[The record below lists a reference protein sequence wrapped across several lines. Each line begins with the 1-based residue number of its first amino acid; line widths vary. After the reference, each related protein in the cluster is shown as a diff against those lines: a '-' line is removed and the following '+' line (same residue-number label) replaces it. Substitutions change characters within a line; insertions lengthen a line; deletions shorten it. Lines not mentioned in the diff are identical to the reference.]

1 MIEVLRDVNLSASK
15 GEFVSIVGPSGSG
28 KTTLLHIIACLDRPT
43 NGEVFIEGIPTSK
56 LDDDR
61 LSEIRRRKI
70 GMIFQDFYLLPAY
83 SALENLEVP
92 MVFNNVSKEKREQRA
107 RELLELVGLSSR
119 VHHKPGELSSGEKQR
134 VQIARALTNNPSVI
148 LADEPTGNLDTKTGK
163 DIVELLKSLSQ
174 DENRAILVVTHDME
188 IASHADRTLLLE
200 KGAIRSELG
209 GDI

>member
-70 GMIFQDFYLLPAY
+70 GMIFLDFYLLPAH

-200 KGAIRSELG
+200 KGAIRSECG

>member
-70 GMIFQDFYLLPAY
+70 GMIFQDFYLLPAH

-200 KGAIRSELG
+200 KGAIRSECG